1 MGGTIDKTL
10 LVRRPI
16 KYKTVGHAFIKLIY
30 EIEVGS
36 KFGLRGESLQKYVN
50 YLSDMVSWVLGVWSI
65 PY

>member
-36 KFGLRGESLQKYVN
+36 EFGLRGE
-50 YLSDMVSWVLGVWSI
+50 
-65 PY
+65 